1 MHIISYFQRRMISYI
16 MCVYVLYRHFY
27 TERRTSQRK
36 LIFLSETCTHLCIIL
51 KLTIQHSFF
60 IRTCTSL
67 FYSYFYPPFPLRPP
81 NIDFLQLFFH
91 FRLART
97 SLCFFFNNYFSN
109 LFLDKRDYLHHFHL
123 TTQIMSSI
131 MQMI

>member
-36 LIFLSETCTHLCIIL
+36 LIFLSETCTHFVYYIKINYISIL
-51 KLTIQHSFF
+51 FF

-67 FYSYFYPPFPLRPP
+67 FYSYFSPPFPLRPP
-81 NIDFLQLFFH
+81 NILIFYNFFFFH

-109 LFLDKRDYLHHFHL
+109 LFLNKRDYLHHFHL
-123 TTQIMSSI
+123 TT
-131 MQMI
+131 

>member
-36 LIFLSETCTHLCIIL
+36 LIFLSETYTHFVYYIKI
-51 KLTIQHSFF
+51 TIAYLFLYHS
-60 IRTCTSL
+60 L
-67 FYSYFYPPFPLRPP
+67 HFYPPFPLRPP
-81 NIDFLQLFFH
+81 NIDFLQFFFH

-109 LFLDKRDYLHHFHL
+109 LFLNKRDYLHHFHL
-123 TTQIMSSI
+123 TT
-131 MQMI
+131 